1 MSAGAGGPRVGR
13 LAPLSAYAPFV
24 GERELDDLRTLAR
37 PLAGIRVQHINSTR
51 VGGGV
56 AEILTWMIRSLQE
69 LEIDASWDVIQGD
82 AALFAVTKAMHN
94 ALHGVTVTIPDSL
107 FDYYLERVSSQ
118 GELLDAGADI
128 VALHDT
134 QPLPLVLARE
144 RCRGRFIW
152 RCHVDIAAADPFLW
166 ERLRPLVDRG
176 DAAVYHMI
184 EFERSA
190 RTPAYIMPPAIDP
203 LAPKNRDLTADE
215 IRAVLDR
222 LGVDRARPIVLQIS
236 RFDRLKDP
244 LGVIQAFRM
253 VRKVLPC
260 QLILAG
266 GGASD
271 DPEGTQVLEEVRS
284 VTDGDPDIQVLDLP
298 PTSHVEVNALQR
310 AAAVV
315 VQKSIR
321 EGFGLVVTEAMWK
334 ARPVVATAVGGI
346 RGQVLHGV
354 TGFLVH
360 TVEGTANRIRQL
372 LGNPALG
379 EQMGRAGRLL
389 VSERYLTP
397 HSLKRWIMLM
407 HAVLAGEQPHIVI
420 PPPVTPRSASRSP
433 ARRQ

>member
-1 MSAGAGGPRVGR
+1 VNARPVVPKAGR
-13 LAPLSAYAPFV
+13 LAPLSDYAPFV

-56 AEILTWMIRSLQE
+56 AEILTWMIPSLQQ
-69 LEIDASWDVIQGD
+69 LEIDANWDVIHGD
-82 AALFAVTKAMHN
+82 AALFAVTKAIHN
-94 ALHGVTVTIPDSL
+94 ALHGVAVAIPDAL
-107 FDYYLERVSSQ
+107 FEYYLERVSSQ
-118 GELLDAGADI
+118 GEILDPVADI

-134 QPLPLVLARE
+134 QPLPLLLARE

-152 RCHVDIAAADPFLW
+152 RCHVDIAAADPLLW
-166 ERLRPLVDRG
+166 ERLRPLVERG
-176 DAAVYHMI
+176 DAAVYHML

-190 RTPAYIMPPAIDP
+190 HTPAYIMPPAIDP
-203 LAPKNRDLTADE
+203 LAEKNRELSREE
-215 IRAVLDR
+215 ISEVLDR
-222 LGVDRARPIVLQIS
+222 FGVDRSRPIVLQIS

-244 LGVIQAFRM
+244 LGVIEAFRM
-253 VRKVLPC
+253 VRRVLPC

-266 GGASD
+266 GGATD
-271 DPEGTQVLEEVRS
+271 DPEGSQVLEEVRG
-284 VTDGDPDIQVLDLP
+284 VTDGDGDILVLDLP
-298 PTSHVEVNALQR
+298 PTSHLEVNALQR

-360 TVEGTANRIRQL
+360 TIEGTANRIRQI

-379 EQMGRAGRLL
+379 EQMGQAGRLV

-397 HSLKRWIMLM
+397 HSLKRWLMLM
-407 HAVLAGEQPHIVI
+407 HAVLAGERPHIVI
-420 PPPVTPRSASRSP
+420 PPAARARTASGSL
-433 ARRQ
+433 ARGE

>member
-1 MSAGAGGPRVGR
+1 
-13 LAPLSAYAPFV
+13 
-24 GERELDDLRTLAR
+24 
-37 PLAGIRVQHINSTR
+37 
-51 VGGGV
+51 
-56 AEILTWMIRSLQE
+56 
-69 LEIDASWDVIQGD
+69 
-82 AALFAVTKAMHN
+82 
-94 ALHGVTVTIPDSL
+94 
-107 FDYYLERVSSQ
+107 
-118 GELLDAGADI
+118 
-128 VALHDT
+128 
-134 QPLPLVLARE
+134 
-144 RCRGRFIW
+144 
-152 RCHVDIAAADPFLW
+152 
-166 ERLRPLVDRG
+166 
-176 DAAVYHMI
+176 
-184 EFERSA
+184 
-190 RTPAYIMPPAIDP
+190 MPPAIDP
-203 LAPKNRDLTADE
+203 LAEKNRELTPEE
-215 IRAVLDR
+215 ISEVLDR
-222 LGVDRARPIVLQIS
+222 LGIDRSRPIVLQIS

-271 DPEGTQVLEEVRS
+271 DPEGSQVLEEVRS
-284 VTDGDPDIQVLDLP
+284 VTDGDADIRVLDLP
-298 PTSHVEVNALQR
+298 PTSHLEVNALQR

-360 TVEGTANRIRQL
+360 TIEGTANRIRQI

-379 EQMGRAGRLL
+379 EQMGQAGRLV

-407 HAVLAGEQPHIVI
+407 HAVLAEQKPHIVI
-420 PPPVTPRSASRSP
+420 PPMATPWSASSSL
-433 ARRQ
+433 ARGE